1 MKRCR
6 RCGRSARHATWCP
19 EVDVDEAWLSMRSSL
34 CDPED
39 AFRAGYALALV
50 HAGMRPAPGAVE
62 EALVGMTSGELTR
75 LAVKISRSPD
85 DASAEASP

>member
-6 RCGRSARHATWCP
+6 HCQRDGSHATWCP
-19 EVDVDEAWLSMRSSL
+19 EVNVDDAWSIMQPSL
-34 CDPED
+34 RDPEG

-62 EALVGMTSGELTR
+62 EALVGMTSGELSR
-75 LAVKISRSPD
+75 LAVKISKSPD